1 MADSFLTVEDVNSVL
16 LNFKDVPFWD
26 KVQVSLPGTDEFTD
40 FTFDYCTVTREYDNS
55 DYTFTISVE
64 NSLWNKK
71 YYVLDGDGE
80 PITNVTVSSG
90 NLVVVTDSEHIDCY
104 FYLWGDDLEENSNPI
119 NVPYVITNV
128 SPLKSF
134 YGRVN
139 PFVFGFDV
147 TLLDDT
153 YPLDE
158 IGFTVSIGSQSISV
172 DGAEH
177 IEVSTILNNTSGEV
191 LVTVTDDSFNETW
204 KFKLYV
210 TRGNV
215 WFSSIG
221 DTGIIGSKTVYRF
234 ESTQLTGNFDEEDF
248 KVTCRYP
255 VEVSVG
261 STLDIEVDL
270 RGKSDNRAF
279 NLTLDFLGNDLF
291 LASTHKFRLDCDY
304 RYARSGDELLSAFNS
319 GVNIIR
325 LGADVELTEN
335 VVLDHDC
342 SLVGNG
348 FSCDLSSGYT
358 IDVQGDVDFKV
369 SDVSFVDVSKFVIQE
384 TGSTVELFN
393 CSFTGDSDSSYKGI
407 GKIVRC
413 NSGVDSF
420 NVSDD
425 FKTTVSDCSF
435 VDVGNCFLHGG
446 QLSVTGCSFNLSS
459 VNSLDF
465 SYPYFLY
472 QTDGSASLSRNSF
485 DIEYTTN
492 SEVVYGD
499 CLFLVG
505 RNAFVNGKGY
515 NEWLNTRSTVLL
527 DDGNHSMVDIV
538 YHHSG
543 LDTDVRLTG
552 DGYCYAVS
560 GVDFVFKVNVDVSEV
575 GGD

>member
-1 MADSFLTVEDVNSVL
+1 MADFLTVEDVNSVF
-16 LNFKDVPFWD
+16 LNYKDVPFWD
-26 KVQVSLPGTDEFTD
+26 KVTVSLPGTDEFSD
-40 FTFDYCTVTREYDNS
+40 FTFDYCTVTRTYS
-55 DYTFTISVE
+55 GGDYTFTITVE

-80 PITNVTVSSG
+80 PISTVTVSDG
-90 NLVVVTDSEHIDCY
+90 DLVVVTDSEVIDCY
-104 FYLWGDDLEENSNPI
+104 FYLWGDDLEENSTPI
-119 NVPYVITNV
+119 NVPYVISNV

-153 YPLDE
+153 YPIEE
-158 IGFTVSIGSQSISV
+158 IEFTVTIGSQSISV

-177 IEVSTILNNTSGEV
+177 IEVSTILNNTNSEV
-191 LVTVTDDSFNETW
+191 LVTVTDDSFNQTW
-204 KFKLYV
+204 KYKLYV
-210 TRGNV
+210 TKGNV
-215 WFSSIG
+215 WFASIG
-221 DTGIIGSKTVYRF
+221 DTGVLGSKTVYRF
-234 ESTQLTGNFDEEDF
+234 ASTQLTGNFDETDF
-248 KVTCRYP
+248 KLSCKYP
-255 VEVSVG
+255 VEITSID
-261 STLDIEVDL
+261 SYINIEVDL
-270 RGKSDNRAF
+270 RGKVDTSPF
-279 NLTLDFLGNDLF
+279 TLTLEFLGNDLF
-291 LASTHKFRLDCDY
+291 LAETTKVRLDCDY
-304 RYARSGDELLSAFNS
+304 LYVRTGDELLSALNGS
-319 GVNIIR
+319 VGIIR

-369 SDVSFVDVSKFVIQE
+369 SDVNFVDVSKFVIQE
-384 TGSTVELFN
+384 TGSTVELVN
-393 CSFTGDSDSSYKGI
+393 CGFTGDSESSYKGI

-425 FKTTVSDCSF
+425 FKTTVSDCQF
-435 VDVGNCFLHGG
+435 VDIGNCFLHGG
-446 QLSVTGCSFNLSS
+446 QLNITGCSFNLSS

-472 QTDGSASLSRNSF
+472 QTDGSATLSRNSF
-485 DIEYTTN
+485 DVAYSTD

-499 CLFLVG
+499 CLFVVG
-505 RNAFVNGKGY
+505 RNAFVNGRGW
-515 NEWLNTRSTVLL
+515 NDWRNNRSTVLI
-527 DDGNHSMVDIV
+527 DDGNHSSVDIQ

-543 LDTDVRLTG
+543 LDSDVRLLG
-552 DGYCYAVS
+552 ENGYCYAVS
-560 GVDFVFKVNVDVSEV
+560 GVDFVFRVNVEASEV
-575 GGD
+575 E